1 MDFLKQRASDFSDM
15 AQNLLEEKKYPLSAF
30 CAERAVQLQLKY
42 FIGSRL
48 GDFPK
53 THSLLQPF
61 RQCIKL
67 CPDLQVFSD
76 KNTTLISH
84 IEDAYV
90 MSRYYDK
97 EYEEV
102 EIKEMLAFY
111 ADLLQML
118 ERCRK

>member
-1 MDFLKQRASDFSDM
+1 M
-15 AQNLLEEKKYPLSAF
+15 AEKLLQDEKYALSAF
-30 CAERAVQLQLKY
+30 CVEQAAQMQLKY

-53 THSLLQPF
+53 THGLLRLF
-61 RQCIKL
+61 KECIKL
-67 CPDLQVFSD
+67 CPELKEFSE

-97 EYEEV
+97 EYEEAEV
-102 EIKEMLAFY
+102 KEMLSFY
-111 ADLLQML
+111 VHLLPML
-118 ERCRK
+118 ERCGK